1 MDRCGGQYGLP
12 RIYLLVLSLAIVPSL
27 VHSVRVIVA
36 YEPQVAAALGQQLRK
51 AGYPIH
57 LHLEGPHFF
66 AIDLHKQWTFLPA
79 ALRRSEASYVAASLA
94 KLRKMPGVVD
104 VLLDKKRYLMSADS
118 VDEVSVIDEIQSP
131 SQLSQPQTCRNEN
144 KPLSDD
150 WFPEMEPW
158 GISKIQADSQVLQQ
172 PRTSNTT
179 GTGVMICIVDSGID
193 TQHPDLQD
201 NSLDGCKFED
211 LRAPGGCPFSWNEDI
226 IGHGTHVAGII
237 AGIRNGFGTRGVIPE
252 GAELYIVRVYNNTG
266 DVNQG
271 QGFVY
276 GSSLIQAYTQ
286 CEGRLSYLQAT
297 MPSRKY
303 RMVVNLSLGATGP
316 LTIEQLYFR

>member
-1 MDRCGGQYGLP
+1 MLDEKRYF
-12 RIYLLVLSLAIVPSL
+12 LSAESAEE
-27 VHSVRVIVA
+27 VA
-36 YEPQVAAALGQQLRK
+36 VVNEMQ
-51 AGYPIH
+51 
-57 LHLEGPHFF
+57 
-66 AIDLHKQWTFLPA
+66 
-79 ALRRSEASYVAASLA
+79 EASQLA
-94 KLRKMPGVVD
+94 
-104 VLLDKKRYLMSADS
+104 
-118 VDEVSVIDEIQSP
+118 QW
-131 SQLSQPQTCRNEN
+131 QTCRNAN

-158 GISKIQADSQVLQQ
+158 GISAIQADSQVLQQ
-172 PRTSNTT
+172 QRTRNAT
-179 GTGVMICIVDSGID
+179 GTGVMICIIDSGID
-193 TQHPDLQD
+193 TMHPDIRN

-211 LRAPGGCPFSWNEDI
+211 LNAPGGCPFPWNEDI
-226 IGHGTHVAGII
+226 FGHGTHVAGVI
-237 AGIRNGFGTRGVIPE
+237 AGIRNGFGTRGVIPD
-252 GAELYIVRVYNNTG
+252 GAELYMVRVYNDSG

-297 MPSRKY
+297 VPARKY